1 MIALIITIIVMLI
14 LVGVTVTAAIN
25 GGLFSSAKEGAK
37 GTTIARV
44 KEQITADIAT
54 EIAERNGEKITKSD
68 LKQIVKQYGSL
79 DENEENLTLKDTN
92 YTVPLTDIW
101 NDFDEFKLNDHGYY
115 ENCIYGTGIYKEL
128 RQYFTEEQQKELD
141 NYLPDFE
148 TQFYIGGYV
157 NGMTKREDV
166 NDWTSSK
173 ELFENYGMAYLGY
186 FKGTKLYYYGIGKA
200 KNGEIEIANA
210 TLDYKKD
217 TVKGV
222 LIDREDTDS
231 NKHPSFIENEGKE
244 FYFTMW
250 GS

>member
-1 MIALIITIIVMLI
+1 MLI

-54 EIAERNGEKITKSD
+54 KIADKEGEKITKSD
-68 LKQIVKQYGSL
+68 LKQIVKQYGTL

-115 ENCIYGTGIYKEL
+115 ENCIYGTEVYKKY

-141 NYLPDFE
+141 QYLPDFE
-148 TQFYIGGYV
+148 TKMYCGGKEGGV
-157 NGMTKREDV
+157 NEKEDV
-166 NDWTSSK
+166 DKWYTSE
-173 ELFENYGMAYLGY
+173 ELLEDEYGEVYFAV
-186 FKGTKLYYYGIGKA
+186 FKGTEMVTYAVGSSGSGVEVIGPWVA
-200 KNGEIEIANA
+200 EYE
-210 TLDYKKD
+210 KD
-217 TVKGV
+217 ERKGV
-222 LIDREDTDS
+222 LFQMDWKTKHCSFFED
-231 NKHPSFIENEGKE
+231 EGKN
-244 FYFTMW
+244 FYFTII

>member
-1 MIALIITIIVMLI
+1 MLI

-54 EIAERNGEKITKSD
+54 KIADKEGEKITKSD
-68 LKQIVKQYGSL
+68 LKQIVKQYGTL

-115 ENCIYGTGIYKEL
+115 ENCIYGTEVYKKY

-141 NYLPDFE
+141 QYLPDFE
-148 TQFYIGGYV
+148 TKMYCGGKEGGV
-157 NGMTKREDV
+157 NEKEDV
-166 NDWTSSK
+166 DKWYTSE
-173 ELFENYGMAYLGY
+173 ELLEDEYGEVYFAV
-186 FKGTKLYYYGIGKA
+186 FKGTDMYLGHISNEKTGTTVGYILSELNYQKDERNGVLYYMDMRK
-200 KNGEIEIANA
+200 
-210 TLDYKKD
+210 
-217 TVKGV
+217 
-222 LIDREDTDS
+222 
-231 NKHPSFIENEGKE
+231 
-244 FYFTMW
+244 
-250 GS
+250 

>member
-1 MIALIITIIVMLI
+1 MNKQNKNGITLIALIITIIVMLI

-54 EIAERNGEKITKSD
+54 EIAERTGEKITKSD
-68 LKQIVKQYGSL
+68 LKQIVKQYGTL

-115 ENCIYGTGIYKEL
+115 ENCIYGTEVYKKY

-141 NYLPDFE
+141 QYLPDFE
-148 TQFYIGGYV
+148 TKMYYAFNAGIKGGVSERKDINKWY
-157 NGMTKREDV
+157 
-166 NDWTSSK
+166 TS
-173 ELFENYGMAYLGY
+173 EEFLQEEGTAYFAV
-186 FKGTKLYYYGIGKA
+186 FKGTEMYVYYAFDTEAGKEA
-200 KNGEIEIANA
+200 GYSNMIN
-210 TLDYKKD
+210 YQKD
-217 TVKGV
+217 ERKGV
-222 LIDREDTDS
+222 LYCMDMR
-231 NKHPSFIENEGKE
+231 K
-244 FYFTMW
+244 
-250 GS
+250 

>member
-1 MIALIITIIVMLI
+1 M
-14 LVGVTVTAAIN
+14 TVAVN
-25 GGLFSSAKEGAK
+25 GGLFEKTKEGAK
-37 GTTIARV
+37 GTTIERA

-54 EIAERNGEKITKSD
+54 KIADKEGEKITKND
-68 LKQIVKQYGSL
+68 FKKIVEPKYGTI
-79 DENEENLTLKDTN
+79 DESGENLILKDKN
-92 YTVPLTDIW
+92 YTIPLTEIW
-101 NDFDEFKLNDHGYY
+101 NDFYEFKLNDHEYY
-115 ENCIYGTGIYKEL
+115 ENCLYGTGIYKEL

-231 NKHPSFIENEGKE
+231 NKHPSFIENEGKD

>member
-1 MIALIITIIVMLI
+1 M
-14 LVGVTVTAAIN
+14 TVAVN
-25 GGLFSSAKEGAK
+25 GGLFEKTKEGAK
-37 GTTIARV
+37 GTTIERA

-54 EIAERNGEKITKSD
+54 KIADKEGEKITKND
-68 LKQIVKQYGSL
+68 FKKIVEPKYVTI
-79 DENEENLTLKDTN
+79 DESGENLILKDKN
-92 YTVPLTDIW
+92 YTIPLTEIW
-101 NDFDEFKLNDHGYY
+101 NDFYEFKLNDHEYY
-115 ENCIYGTGIYKEL
+115 ENCLYGTGIYKEL

-231 NKHPSFIENEGKE
+231 NKHPSFIENEGKD